1 MINPEN
7 KKKVGRPQRY
17 VFWSDWEAWLLKEW
31 IPFKQRFDNDFPHLQ
46 NDVSWMKKLLLGLIL
61 AIIAGAVSIIIKG

>member
-1 MINPEN
+1 MSKGNRTNHP
-7 KKKVGRPQRY
+7 KKYMR
-17 VFWSDWEAWLLKEW
+17 WSDWEAWLLKEW
-31 IPFKQRFDNDFPHLQ
+31 MPFKQRFDNDFPHLQ